1 MNLLIITTPKRQL
14 FFQQTRCRLKGSLL
28 FLFDQLDF
36 WSFHSNVLNSLSVSL
51 RACNFL
57 FCFDY
62 VQWQMATHAKFDAVH
77 LANLSPKQVFERVF
91 NEKLSSI

>member
-1 MNLLIITTPKRQL
+1 MTTIFPAHALPAEKS
-14 FFQQTRCRLKGSLL
+14 SLL
-28 FLFDQLDF
+28 FLLDQLDF